1 MSILLYAVLIQ
12 SPSLYPEPT
21 THSPLQKSQGK
32 MPIIRKEEEFIPED
46 IKEGNPLI
54 EPLSLEPLPDTNQF
68 MTRPRIQFDR
78 IGSNPPLAPRWS

>member
-46 IKEGNPLI
+46 IKEGDPII
-54 EPLSLEPLPDTNQF
+54 EPLSLEPLPDTNPG
-68 MTRPRIQFDR
+68 RLHL
-78 IGSNPPLAPRWS
+78 NWV